1 MSRILFQNS
10 YIIILPSF
18 PKADMHRH
26 PMLHLFYGSNGCVIT
41 ANGERCSGK
50 MIVLDSNIKHIAEAD
65 NGCELFL
72 LIDPTSSIAEQMK
85 STFFDSGQFF
95 AKCGSSVSFC
105 HDLYELSDDDIIAL
119 VRELLLAI
127 GIKPDEESRKDSRVE
142 EVNERIISGE
152 WLNYK
157 VNEIAQLVCLSETRL
172 THLFKS
178 EMGISLKS
186 YLVIRKME
194 RAYKYVMSGEKITH
208 AAYESGF
215 SSAAHLAYTCK
226 QLTGVSMREVL
237 KS

>member
-50 MIVLDSNIKHIAEAD
+50 TIVLDSNIKHIAESG

-85 STFFDSGQFF
+85 STFFGSGQFF
-95 AKCGSSVSFC
+95 ANCGSSVSFP
-105 HDLYELSDDDIIAL
+105 HDLYDLSDDDIITL
-119 VRELLLAI
+119 VRELLLTI

-142 EVNERIISGE
+142 EVNEHIISGE

-157 VNEIAQLVCLSETRL
+157 IKEIARLVCLSETRL

-194 RAYKYVMSGEKITH
+194 RAYKYVMSGENIIH
-208 AAYESGF
+208 AAYEAGF

-226 QLTGVSMREVL
+226 QLTGVSIREVL

>member
-1 MSRILFQNS
+1 MSRLIFQSS

-18 PKADMHRH
+18 PKAEMHRH
-26 PMLHLFYGSNGCVIT
+26 PMLHLFYGSNGCAII
-41 ANGERCSGK
+41 ANGEKCSGETV
-50 MIVLDSNIKHIAEAD
+50 VLDSDINHIAEFG

-85 STFFDSGQFF
+85 STFFANGQFF
-95 AKCGSSVSFC
+95 AGCGSNVSLPN
-105 HDLYELSDDDIIAL
+105 DLWHLSDEDIIAL
-119 VRELLLAI
+119 VHKLLLTI
-127 GIKPDEESRKDSRVE
+127 GIDTCEESRKDPRVE
-142 EVNERIISGE
+142 AVNEHIISGE

-157 VNEIAQLVCLSETRL
+157 INEIARQVCLSESRL

-194 RAYKYVMSGEKITH
+194 RAYKYVMSGGKIIH
-208 AAYESGF
+208 AAYEAGF
-215 SSAAHLAYTCK
+215 SSSAHLAYTCK
-226 QLTGVSMREVL
+226 QLTGVSIREVL